1 MRQVWF
7 ALLLGASLASPAIS
21 QYIRGPRGGCYVIT
35 QSGAKRYVDRS
46 LCESASTPPA
56 VRAGS
61 VGRQEGGQTKIL
73 HARISGAGGQ
83 CYELYSDGTWA
94 AVRES
99 LCESESRPAAISS
112 GGGKQPKTSSSSS
125 GALRDSSSP
134 YMTGPRGGCYTITSS
149 GRKRYVPRSYCQ

>member
-1 MRQVWF
+1 MRPVWF
-7 ALLLGASLASPAIS
+7 ALLLGASLVSPAIS

-46 LCESASTPPA
+46 LCESTSTPPA
-56 VRAGS
+56 ALGGS
-61 VGRQEGGQTKIL
+61 VGRQEGGPAKIL
-73 HARISGAGGQ
+73 HARISGAEGQ
-83 CYELYSDGTWA
+83 CFELYRDGTWA

-99 LCESESRPAAISS
+99 LCESQSRRATVSS
-112 GGGKQPKTSSSSS
+112 GSGRQSKTPSSS
-125 GALRDSSSP
+125 GVLRDGSSP

>member
-1 MRQVWF
+1 MRRVWF
-7 ALLLGASLASPAIS
+7 VLLLGASLASPAIS

-46 LCESASTPPA
+46 LCESPSTPPA
-56 VRAGS
+56 ARAGS
-61 VGRQEGGQTKIL
+61 VGRQEGAHAKIL
-73 HARISGAGGQ
+73 HARISGAGGE
-83 CYELYSDGTWA
+83 CFELYSDGTWA

-99 LCESESRPAAISS
+99 LCESESPRATASS
-112 GGGKQPKTSSSSS
+112 GGGRQSKTPSSS

-134 YMTGPRGGCYTITSS
+134 YMTGPRGGCYTITAS